1 MNFIGFNDLEI
12 YIYINKFWKNGY
24 KLKMLLFMVNKEKDI
39 YVFDIFIE
47 KYFIVLDK
55 IMVW

>member
-39 YVFDIFIE
+39 YLFDIFIE

>member
-12 YIYINKFWKNGY
+12 YIRIKKFWKNGY
-24 KLKMLLFMVNKEKDI
+24 KLKMLLFMVNKENDI
-39 YVFDIFIE
+39 YLFDIFIE

>member
-1 MNFIGFNDLEI
+1 MNFIGFSDLKI
-12 YIYINKFWKNGY
+12 YIYKNFEKKNGY

-39 YVFDIFIE
+39 YLFDIFIE

-55 IMVW
+55 IMV

>member
-12 YIYINKFWKNGY
+12 YIYIKKFWKNGY

-39 YVFDIFIE
+39 YLFDIFIE

>member
-12 YIYINKFWKNGY
+12 YIYKNFEKNGY

-39 YVFDIFIE
+39 YLFDIFIE

-55 IMVW
+55 IMV